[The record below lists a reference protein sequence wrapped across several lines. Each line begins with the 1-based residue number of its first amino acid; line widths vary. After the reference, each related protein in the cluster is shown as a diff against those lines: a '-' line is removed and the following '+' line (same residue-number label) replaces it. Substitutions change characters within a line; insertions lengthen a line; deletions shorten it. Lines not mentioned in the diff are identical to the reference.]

1 MNCFDLRFISLNKA
15 MIISSKVK
23 LLYCE
28 QYSLTDHKL
37 CDECQSL
44 AFMLSKEFFLSFLFL
59 VSSMLSIR
67 SDLHMYESKTR
78 LFEAISYKLMTNVV
92 SALSGLM
99 CSQIILS
106 YFLFLLVLQLVRSL
120 FNCFLC
126 QYLMTNSYIWHF
138 LCLKFLN
145 KCSHIE
151 FLCQIYSQNN
161 SP

>member
-44 AFMLSKEFFLSFLFL
+44 AFMLSKE
-59 VSSMLSIR
+59 
-67 SDLHMYESKTR
+67 
-78 LFEAISYKLMTNVV
+78 FEAISYKLMTNVV

-161 SP
+161 SQ

>member
-28 QYSLTDHKL
+28 QYSFTDHKL
-37 CDECQSL
+37 CDERQSL

-67 SDLHMYESKTR
+67 CDLHMYESKTR

-92 SALSGLM
+92 SALSALM
-99 CSQIILS
+99 CSRIILS
-106 YFLFLLVLQLVRSL
+106 YFLFLLVLQLL
-120 FNCFLC
+120 LMPIFND
-126 QYLMTNSYIWHF
+126 Q
-138 LCLKFLN
+138 
-145 KCSHIE
+145 
-151 FLCQIYSQNN
+151 
-161 SP
+161 